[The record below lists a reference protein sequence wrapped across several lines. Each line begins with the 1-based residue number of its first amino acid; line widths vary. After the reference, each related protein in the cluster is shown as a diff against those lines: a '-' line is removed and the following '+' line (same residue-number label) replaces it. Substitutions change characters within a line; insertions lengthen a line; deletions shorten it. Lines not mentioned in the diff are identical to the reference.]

1 MIVLWA
7 VSRQA
12 AGLTGPRVTSAS
24 YHHHSPVSWDL
35 KTSIFDIGAPWG
47 CCAKA
52 LYRPLCLWGV
62 SPLGWSRSGECGD
75 RTRWQCS
82 RLLTCLEAH
91 VSPFSDASAA
101 MFSDK
106 LETSQL
112 PTHPGVA
119 LQTGPADGQR
129 ALLGRELEMALFSLD
144 LNRRGQKE
152 K

>member
-35 KTSIFDIGAPWG
+35 KTSIFDIGAQWG

-52 LYRPLCLWGV
+52 LCRPLCLWGV
-62 SPLGWSRSGECGD
+62 LPLGWSRSAECGD

-91 VSPFSDASAA
+91 VSPFSDTSAA